1 MLVGLVGY
9 KAWATEQARRNPEAA
24 RIARHEKIFDVAWKT
39 VDEKYYDPKFDHAR
53 WRALRDAYRPRIK
66 DAPDDT
72 VFYINVL
79 TNLMNQAGTSHVS
92 VVMPASA
99 PVTASASPV
108 KSRVSP
114 LCFDWGF
121 DFGEVR
127 RAGSGLR
134 VSDVRGGSNAE
145 RAGVAP
151 DDWIESFEQTSHEG
165 RCPTVEAR
173 LRTEG
178 QAPRVVAFTMEDR
191 PPPPSRQRTDLP
203 SGVRVLRFDQ
213 FDQAS
218 LDWLGDNLPDAS
230 SKGLVLDL
238 RRNRGGLSW
247 VARKVAGQ
255 FLPPGAMTAR
265 MITHGRE
272 RPEKTAREKRRF
284 EGPLVVLIGPASAS
298 AAEVTAA
305 ALRYH
310 HRAVLIGGE
319 TAGAVLL
326 SQAFPL
332 PDGGQVMVAIAD
344 VLTPDG
350 RRLEGV
356 GVGPDLPVAQTLDA
370 VRAGRDLPLE
380 AAEKALLDGRW
391 RP

>member
-1 MLVGLVGY
+1 MIGVSGW
-9 KAWATEQARRNPEAA
+9 KAWAAEQARRDPEAA
-24 RIARHEKIFDVAWKT
+24 RIARYEKIFDVAWKT
-39 VDEKYYDPKFDHAR
+39 VDDKYYDPKFDHAR
-53 WRALRDAYRPRIK
+53 WRAVRDSYRPRIK
-66 DAPDDT
+66 DASDDT

-79 TNLMNQAGTSHVS
+79 TNMMNQAGTSHVG
-92 VVMPASA
+92 VAMPASA
-99 PVTASASPV
+99 PVATSASPA
-108 KSRVSP
+108 KARVSP

-134 VSDVRGGSNAE
+134 VSDVRGASNAE

-151 DDWIESFEQTSHEG
+151 EDWIESFEQTSHEG

-173 LRTEG
+173 LRAEG

-203 SGVRVLRFDQ
+203 SGVRVLRFNQ

-218 LDWLGDNLPDAS
+218 LDWLGDNLSDAS

-238 RRNRGGLSW
+238 RRNGGGLSW
-247 VARKVAGQ
+247 IARKVAGQ
-255 FLPPGAMTAR
+255 FLPPGATTAR
-265 MITHGRE
+265 MIAHGRE
-272 RPEKTAREKRRF
+272 RPEKADRTKRRF
-284 EGPLVVLIGPASAS
+284 DGPLVVLIGPASAS

-310 HRAVLIGGE
+310 RRAVLIGGE

-326 SQAFPL
+326 SQTYPL
-332 PDGGQVMVAIAD
+332 PDGGQVMVAVAD
-344 VLTPDG
+344 VLTPEG

-356 GVGPDLPVAQTLDA
+356 GVKPDLPVAQTLA
-370 VRAGRDLPLE
+370 AIRAGRDLPLE
-380 AAEKALLDGRW
+380 AAERALLDGRW